1 MTLTLTCILIG
12 VGILFDTSILHDTS
26 ILYDT
31 RILHDDHNSYWYIY
45 NVWFCLYYY
54 TAFRASMMQHQRT
67 QSDSEAP
74 CDVAKYI
81 SVVAVQCIES
91 IKVYNV

>member
-1 MTLTLTCILIG
+1 MMSTILT
-12 VGILFDTSILHDTS
+12 GIFKMFGFACTTT
-26 ILYDT
+26 YT
-31 RILHDDHNSYWYIY
+31 V
-45 NVWFCLYYY
+45 VW
-54 TAFRASMMQHQRT
+54 ASVMQHQRT

-91 IKVYNV
+91 IQVYKA